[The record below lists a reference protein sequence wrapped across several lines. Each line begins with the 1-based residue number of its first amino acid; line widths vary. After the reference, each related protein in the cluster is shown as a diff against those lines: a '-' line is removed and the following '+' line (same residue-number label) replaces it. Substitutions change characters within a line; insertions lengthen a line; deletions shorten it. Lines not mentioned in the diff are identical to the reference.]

1 MVEQWT
7 ENPCVSGSIPLLDIK
22 TGLLYL
28 VYMKNTLIKFLI
40 KLKNASLSRR
50 ESVSIDFNLLCLEI
64 TVLLY
69 KEGFVQSFSIEEK
82 QINNVLKR
90 SININLRY
98 FYNKPLLKDLKIIS
112 TPVQRVYLGVR
123 NLSKLPT
130 TKHRLFLSTSKGFL
144 TALQCKE
151 QNLGGLLLF
160 RV

>member
-1 MVEQWT
+1 
-7 ENPCVSGSIPLLDIK
+7 
-22 TGLLYL
+22 
-28 VYMKNTLIKFLI
+28 MKNTLIKFLI

-112 TPVQRVYLGVR
+112 TPVQLAYLGVR
-123 NLSKLPT
+123 NFAKLLQSVRY
-130 TKHRLFLSTSKGFL
+130 KHD
-144 TALQCKE
+144 
-151 QNLGGLLLF
+151 
-160 RV
+160 